1 MLVNVD
7 LLRDNWALASAAA
20 LLFVVLLLWLVRA
33 FGASARARLR
43 KAAGRLAAERGRLR
57 KAEAA
62 VERAERRVQSLKA
75 RVEKVRP
82 SSLQE
87 AIGKAADQQAL
98 ARIARDNVLIA
109 EQRLRQLIH
118 EEFAPAKQAR
128 LRARYLPDSPPDK
141 RPFSF

>member
-1 MLVNVD
+1 MNID

-20 LLFVVLLLWLVRA
+20 ISLIVGLLWLVRA
-33 FGASARARLR
+33 FGASAPARLR
-43 KAAGRLAAERGRLR
+43 KAAGRLAAERDRLR

-62 VERAERRVQSLKA
+62 VEQAERRVQSLKA
-75 RVEKVRP
+75 RADKVKPRV
-82 SSLQE
+82 LQE
-87 AIGKAADQQAL
+87 AVGKAGDQQAL

-109 EQRLRQLIH
+109 EQRLRQIIH

-128 LRARYLPDSPPDK
+128 LRAKYLPDSPPDK

>member
-1 MLVNVD
+1 MNLD
-7 LLRDNWALASAAA
+7 LLRDNWALAIAAA
-20 LLFVVLLLWLVRA
+20 IVLALALFGLARLL
-33 FGASARARLR
+33 GDSAPARLR
-43 KAAGRLAAERGRLR
+43 GAARRLAAERRRLR

-75 RVEKVRP
+75 RVEKVKPR
-82 SSLQE
+82 SLQE

-109 EQRLRQLIH
+109 EQRLRQIIH
-118 EEFAPAKQAR
+118 EEYAPAKQAR
-128 LRARYLPDSPPDK
+128 LRARYLPDSRPDR

>member
-1 MLVNVD
+1 MNLD
-7 LLRDNWALASAAA
+7 LLRDNWALATAAA
-20 LLFVVLLLWLVRA
+20 IALVVLVLALVRGL
-33 FGASARARLR
+33 GASARVRLR
-43 KAAGRLAAERGRLR
+43 KASGRLAAERGRLR

-75 RVEKVRP
+75 RVEKVKP
-82 SSLQE
+82 LVLQE

-109 EQRLRQLIH
+109 EQRLRQIIH

-128 LRARYLPDSPPDK
+128 LRARYLPESAPDK

>member
-1 MLVNVD
+1 VNVD
-7 LLRDNWALASAAA
+7 LLRDNWALAFAAA
-20 LLFVVLLLWLVRA
+20 IALVVLLPALVRVL
-33 FGASARARLR
+33 GASASARLR
-43 KAAGRLAAERGRLR
+43 KAAGLLAAERRRLR

-75 RVEKVRP
+75 RVEKVKP
-82 SSLQE
+82 HVLQE
-87 AIGKAADQQAL
+87 AIGKTADQQAL

-109 EQRLRQLIH
+109 EQRVRQIIH

-128 LRARYLPDSPPDK
+128 LRARYLPDAPPDR